1 MERRHESGVEWWTP
15 RSPAVASWDPAVVA
29 FGEESWPTPVSSA
42 LHFHTP
48 ISVRWLQQNTQDTR
62 QEQSPSTVA
71 ESAVLTWNIGD
82 DWGVKVWQHFEDSFN
97 CGSTQR
103 IRNGHYI
110 EKSVTDEVLCW
121 LEQMWMKMKNWHVC
135 SKSAAAQC
143 DHRYDYGA
151 REGERSELQSNF
163 VPNLWNSIAWVPPVP
178 TGARCPDGQGWR
190 NFLWSR
196 LGFPLEPLKLCM
208 KLHEH
213 I

>member
-1 MERRHESGVEWWTP
+1 MTALTRCSRHESGVEWWTP

-29 FGEESWPTPVSSA
+29 FGEESWPNPVSSA

-48 ISVRWLQQNTQDTR
+48 ISVRWLNMVERRIRSRPSDKQLCNNVQQNTQDTR

-82 DWGVKVWQHFEDSFN
+82 
-97 CGSTQR
+97 
-103 IRNGHYI
+103 
-110 EKSVTDEVLCW
+110 
-121 LEQMWMKMKNWHVC
+121 WHVC

-178 TGARCPDGQGWR
+178 TGAQCPDGQGWR